1 MPDPARWITGQGHRS
16 ITWEALD
23 RTSKGAGNK
32 RDMGCAR
39 SRVPVLRRAYG
50 LAGLGALA
58 LRCVL
63 SGPSPRAAAN
73 GQPAIQIPAAVID
86 DPGRGAG
93 PGWPHLTTAARA
105 AAPMMIA
112 ACA

>member
-1 MPDPARWITGQGHRS
+1 MAVTALRCVAHHVKLGSRWHTLDPGRS
-16 ITWEALD
+16 AFDHLEALD
-23 RTSKGAGNK
+23 RTSKGAGDK

-39 SRVPVLRRAYG
+39 SRFPVLRRAYG
-50 LAGLGALA
+50 LADIGALA

-63 SGPSPRAAAN
+63 SDPSPRAAAN

-93 PGWPHLTTAARA
+93 PG
-105 AAPMMIA
+105 
-112 ACA
+112 